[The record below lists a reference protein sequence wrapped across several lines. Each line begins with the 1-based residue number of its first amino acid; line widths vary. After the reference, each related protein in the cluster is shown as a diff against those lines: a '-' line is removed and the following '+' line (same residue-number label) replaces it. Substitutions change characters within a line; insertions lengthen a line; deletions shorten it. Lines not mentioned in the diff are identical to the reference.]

1 MWVVSFSRVKGS
13 MKRGWVFASG
23 GHLCLYGIVAEKN
36 QFRFFLVVQE
46 NVVVEE
52 VMTQGES
59 VAAPIKG
66 V

>member
-1 MWVVSFSRVKGS
+1 